1 MKSVSITRQ
10 PEYIHELAHLTELLA
25 SHPSSEYLD
34 FDVEETLDYVLDKA
48 TRILTAGITGEVS
61 CRSRLSGM
69 PDLTLIF
76 TDPGQLEDCAFH
88 PSVRYARWNKDKLVS
103 FVPRKC
109 VHEIY
114 SPLCVD

>member
-88 PSVRYARWNKDKLVS
+88 PSVRYARWNKDKVVS

-109 VHEIY
+109 VHAIH